1 MFTKGF
7 DRFACTGDTIE
18 CEVDGVRFVAT
29 LAHDTETMPTDFEC
43 YDPEASAAWDRDEW
57 FFVGVVLS
65 AYVGEVLIAKH
76 AASLWGVECNYPG
89 SDNVYLMDAAN
100 ELLGDASEVAHTR
113 IDALKASPAFA

>member
-1 MFTKGF
+1 
-7 DRFACTGDTIE
+7 
-18 CEVDGVRFVAT
+18 
-29 LAHDTETMPTDFEC
+29 
-43 YDPEASAAWDRDEW
+43 
-57 FFVGVVLS
+57 
-65 AYVGEVLIAKH
+65 VGEVLIAKH